1 VIVRDAPA
9 GWASAIPGVTV
20 VSERRGEVVLELA
33 DGADD
38 QNVLAVASRAGRVE
52 HFSWRQPTL
61 TELFREAVSEPGDK
75 PAEGGRDRQGV
86 AV

>member
-1 VIVRDAPA
+1 
-9 GWASAIPGVTV
+9 
-20 VSERRGEVVLELA
+20 
-33 DGADD
+33 
-38 QNVLAVASRAGRVE
+38 VE

-61 TELFREAVSEPGDK
+61 TELFREAVAEPDRET